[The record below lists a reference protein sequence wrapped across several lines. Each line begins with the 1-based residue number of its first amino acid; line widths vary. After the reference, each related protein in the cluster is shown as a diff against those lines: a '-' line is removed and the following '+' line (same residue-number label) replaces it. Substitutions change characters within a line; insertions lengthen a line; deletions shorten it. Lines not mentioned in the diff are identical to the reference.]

1 MTEAPQSIR
10 FGELTIS
17 YDHRVLEPRPWTAA
31 QSRWVSELLPEA
43 PDGPVLE
50 VCAGA
55 GHIGLLAL
63 RPHKRELV
71 LVDLDEAACGFARAN
86 ADTAGMGHRVS
97 VRCGRMD
104 EVVANGEWYA
114 AIIADPPWVSTAE
127 VGRFPDDPRQAIDG
141 GVTGM
146 DLVWASL
153 DVITRHLDDG
163 GFAVLQV
170 GPGSQADLVEAHLRR
185 HRELNLRYESRQ
197 VHERGVLL
205 QLRRPT

>member
-1 MTEAPQSIR
+1 VTHAPESIR
-10 FGELTIS
+10 FGDLTIS
-17 YDHRVLEPRPWTAA
+17 YDDRVLEPRPWTAA
-31 QSRWVSELLPEA
+31 QSRWVSDLLADA

-50 VCAGA
+50 VCTGA

-63 RPHKRELV
+63 HAHDRDLV

-86 ADTAGMGHRVS
+86 AEAAGMGDRVT

-127 VGRFPDDPRQAIDG
+127 VERFPDDPRLAIDG
-141 GVTGM
+141 GATGL
-146 DLVWASL
+146 DLVWACL

-170 GPGSQADLVEAHLRR
+170 GPGDQADAVEEHLRR

-197 VHERGVLL
+197 EHDRGVLVHL
-205 QLRRPT
+205 TRPN